1 MAKYQL
7 WDVPSATM
15 LDETD
20 DLFSIAETVQ
30 SLIDD
35 EGVDYLEELSLSEQ
49 MEGTERFVSYTGA
62 DVMLSLKEHLAN
74 IKAH

>member
-30 SLIDD
+30 SLIDN

-49 MEGTERFVSYTGA
+49 MEGTEFVSYTGA
-62 DVMLSLKEHLAN
+62 DVMLSLKEQLAN

>member
-7 WDVPSATM
+7 WDIPSATM

-35 EGVDYLEELSLSEQ
+35 EGVGYLEELSLSEQ
-49 MEGTERFVSYTGA
+49 MEGTERFVSYTGVG
-62 DVMLSLKEHLAN
+62 VMLSLKEQLA
-74 IKAH
+74 ITKAH